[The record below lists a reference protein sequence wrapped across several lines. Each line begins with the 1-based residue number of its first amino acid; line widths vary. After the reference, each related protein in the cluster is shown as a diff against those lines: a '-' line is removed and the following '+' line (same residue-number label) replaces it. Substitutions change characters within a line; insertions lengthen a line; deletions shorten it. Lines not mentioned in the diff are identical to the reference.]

1 MITNILIRPYL
12 TEKVT
17 ELMEAGH
24 YAFVVHKDA
33 NKIQIRKAIQAQ
45 YPQITIAA
53 VRTMVVRGKRR
64 RQQTKK
70 GVTTG
75 RRAGYKKAIIT
86 LAANSEKIDFYENV

>member
-45 YPQITIAA
+45 
-53 VRTMVVRGKRR
+53 
-64 RQQTKK
+64 
-70 GVTTG
+70 
-75 RRAGYKKAIIT
+75 
-86 LAANSEKIDFYENV
+86 